1 MEKVLT
7 VGGNRATRP
16 LSEFARNIAG
26 TCFYVGPNARGAGD
40 DGRSGRSKETSLA
53 TLEAAIAL
61 ATASKND
68 IIYLLPGHTET
79 IATAGAI
86 SLDKIGLRVIGLG
99 SGALRP
105 TFTFS
110 DVASTMTITA
120 ASCVLENVILTPSV
134 DSVVSP
140 LVISAPDCKVDIEIQ
155 DASAA
160 IECVAG
166 VLTTAAAERLDLK
179 LKYRGFIAGNACVNA
194 IRLVGVDTAR
204 IDVDFYGVASTSV
217 VEFHTTACHDVVVS
231 GKFYNSGTSLTK
243 NVVDTVGTSTWSVTG
258 WDGNSNANFSGG
270 DNAAIASDDAA
281 AIAAAVATAQA
292 DLDILTGATG
302 ANLLTATQASIDA
315 IEVDTSTTIP
325 ATITTAQNDLDIITG
340 ATGVNLLTATQ
351 ASIDA
356 IEVDTST
363 TIPATITTAQNDLDI
378 ITGATGV
385 NLLTATQASIDAIEA
400 DTGTTLPATLAAIPK
415 CVVKADGA
423 YLTGLDPIFTIAGG
437 PVRCKIVGLVT
448 TVVGGAT
455 SGRLQHITTDPAATV
470 ELNAGAVACDTD
482 PAGTFYY
489 NVGDTSVFTP
499 SIGLGFELLNPV
511 TIEETEFLLAPG
523 VVQFLSTAAQTGV
536 IAWYMTYEPLS
547 PLSVVTATA

>member
-86 SLDKIGLRVIGLG
+86 SLDKIGLRIIGLG

-302 ANLLTATQASIDA
+302 ANLLTATQNSIDA
-315 IEVDTSTTIP
+315 IET
-325 ATITTAQNDLDIITG
+325 
-340 ATGVNLLTATQ
+340 
-351 ASIDA
+351 
-356 IEVDTST
+356 
-363 TIPATITTAQNDLDI
+363 
-378 ITGATGV
+378 
-385 NLLTATQASIDAIEA
+385 
-400 DTGTTLPATLAAIPK
+400 DTGTTLPATLAAMPQ

-423 YLTGLDPIFTIAGG
+423 YLTGLDPLFTISGG